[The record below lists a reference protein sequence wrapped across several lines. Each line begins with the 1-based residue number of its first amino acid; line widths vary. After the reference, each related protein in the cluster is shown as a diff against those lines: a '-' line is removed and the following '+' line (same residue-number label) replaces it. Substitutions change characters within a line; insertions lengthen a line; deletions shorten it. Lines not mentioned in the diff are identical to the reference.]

1 VTPHLDPPPQG
12 GRRLLKP
19 ALAIFVTTSLLL
31 CCLARAAEVEGVN
44 LADKVQVS
52 GTELTLNGAGVRTRF
67 FFRVYVGAL
76 YLQSKAGS
84 MDTVLG
90 DAGAK
95 RIAMHMLRDLD
106 ADQLFSALNDGLN
119 KNHTPDQLA
128 RLAPQLKQLEG
139 IFNAVKAAKS
149 GDVILL
155 DYLPGAGTRVTVRGD
170 DKGTIAGEEFNRA
183 LLRIWLGEQP
193 ADASLKK
200 AMLGG

>member
-1 VTPHLDPPPQG
+1 MTPHLNPPPQG

-52 GTELTLNGAGVRTRF
+52 GTELTLNGAGVRTRVF
-67 FFRVYVGAL
+67 FKVYVGAL
-76 YLQSKAGS
+76 YLQKKAGS
-84 MDTVLG
+84 TDAVLG

-95 RIAMHMLRDLD
+95 RIAMHMLRDLE
-106 ADQLFSALNDGLN
+106 AEQLFSALNEGLK
-119 KNHTPDQLA
+119 KNHAPDQLA
-128 RLAPQLKQLEG
+128 RLEPQVKQLEG
-139 IFNAVKAAKS
+139 IFNAVKAAKK

-170 DKGTIAGEEFNRA
+170 DKGTSTGEDFNRA